1 MTTIKRKNIKQLEY
15 TYNNPLSIT
24 SQFSFCGLPFR
35 LDTYAGCSIGC
46 HRTVLL
52 LLTQLITK
60 HNQIIYSYPIPINNY
75 KLRFI
80 QFRIFATPLTSTNTL
95 SMFKKISLLALTALL
110 FASCWK
116 DKSPENLIRLKD
128 KFKSTVASFEKRKE
142 TANKNVNKG
151 LETLNALKTALE
163 DTKNEDK
170 EFAKVYGDWEKVN
183 KRVERLNKEYEDL
196 KSHAANLFNAME
208 TQTNSLSDETS
219 RNTLNGTIKKARVK
233 YNGTLANTSKAI
245 ERLRLLHGD
254 AVEVVK
260 ALEVAAALNSF
271 DNINDQMKSIEGRV
285 DGIMQ
290 ELNVAVVESK
300 KLYEK
305 KITEL
310 GEE

>member
-1 MTTIKRKNIKQLEY
+1 
-15 TYNNPLSIT
+15 
-24 SQFSFCGLPFR
+24 
-35 LDTYAGCSIGC
+35 
-46 HRTVLL
+46 
-52 LLTQLITK
+52 
-60 HNQIIYSYPIPINNY
+60 
-75 KLRFI
+75 
-80 QFRIFATPLTSTNTL
+80 
-95 SMFKKISLLALTALL
+95 MFKRTLVIAFVAISLI
-110 FASCWK
+110 SCWK
-116 DKSPENLIRLKD
+116 DKSPEDLIRLKD
-128 KFKSTVASFEKRKE
+128 KFKSQVNAFENKKE

-151 LETLNALKTALE
+151 LESLNSLKSALE

-170 EFAKVYGDWEKVN
+170 EFAKVYGDWEKVDR
-183 KRVERLNKEYEDL
+183 RVKNLTKEYEDL
-196 KSHAANLFNAME
+196 KEKASNLFTAME

-219 RNTLNGTIKKARVK
+219 KKTLLGAIEKARKK

-245 ERLRLLHGD
+245 DKLRLLHGD

-285 DGIMQ
+285 DGIMS